1 MLAALHGPLGLVV
14 GLVALGLL
22 VAGLSQL
29 NWGDAFD
36 GSYDWRSLVRRPSFE
51 ERLQAVIARALDGAA
66 PREPAS
72 QRVHAVFAEAEG
84 LDRPHLAAAREH
96 AANILGNPLVEERV
110 LSELP
115 PLLAQATGRG
125 RAGELAWIRSRAT
138 ADAGADTR
146 LALALT
152 LAGWAALLHDD
163 LEPSEVRLL
172 TGPKPPL
179 AAR

>member
-1 MLAALHGPLGLVV
+1 MLAALHGPLGLVI
-14 GLVALGLL
+14 GLVAAGLL

-36 GSYDWRSLVRRPSFE
+36 GSYDWRSLVRTPSFE
-51 ERLQAVIARALDGAA
+51 ERLEEVVAQVVVGAV

-72 QRVHAVFAEAEG
+72 RRVAAVFTAAEG

-96 AANILGNPLVEERV
+96 AANILGNPLVEER
-110 LSELP
+110 LLRELP
-115 PLLAQATGRG
+115 PLLGAATARG
-125 RAGELAWIRSRAT
+125 RAAELAWIRARAT
-138 ADAGADTR
+138 ADAGGDAR

-172 TGPKPPL
+172 TG
-179 AAR
+179 AAGSA